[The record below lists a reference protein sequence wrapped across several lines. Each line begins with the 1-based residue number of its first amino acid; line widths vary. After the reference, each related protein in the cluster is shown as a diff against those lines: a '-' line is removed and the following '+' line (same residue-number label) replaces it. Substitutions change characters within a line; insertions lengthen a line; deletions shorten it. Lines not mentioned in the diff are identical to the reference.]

1 MEYIMQSSRLFTA
14 MLLASSMIAVP
25 AVAARHHHHAA
36 AHTAIAA
43 SAANMNT
50 ENTYAANAN
59 ANAPNAANTNAMN
72 ANAPAPNNPNDLAR
86 ADSLMQ
92 NSQGVV
98 SQMQSDTN
106 VANLMRSA
114 KGVFIIPNSSNAS
127 AIGGTSVPG
136 GVLMT
141 RTNGRWSNP
150 VFFSVGGATATQPGT
165 SNGTVALLIMSNR
178 GLSQFR
184 SGRNISLNGKRLH
197 VINYSTSGNT
207 QPAALQHGDLI
218 VWSGSNVNNAAPSL
232 IIRANTAQDQ
242 AVYGTNSQQRIA
254 AGHAPLTNQLAVNL
268 ANQMPQ
274 GQAPAQVGSN
284 QTGTTNQN
292 GMRPG

>member
-1 MEYIMQSSRLFTA
+1 MRSSRLLTA
-14 MLLASSMIAVP
+14 LLLASSMIAVP

-36 AHTAIAA
+36 AHTASSAN
-43 SAANMNT
+43 AANMNT
-50 ENTYAANAN
+50 ENSYAAN

-72 ANAPAPNNPNDLAR
+72 TNAPTANNRNDLAR

-114 KGVFIIPNSSNAS
+114 KGVFIIPNPGNTP

-184 SGRNISLNGKRLH
+184 SGRNISLTGNRLH
-197 VINYSTSGNT
+197 IINYSTSGNT
-207 QPAALQHGDLI
+207 QPAALQRGDLI
-218 VWSGSNVNNAAPSL
+218 VWSGSNVNNAMPSL

-274 GQAPAQVGSN
+274 GPAPTRLGSN
-284 QTGTTNQN
+284 QTGTTRN

>member
-1 MEYIMQSSRLFTA
+1 MQSSRLFTA
-14 MLLASSMIAVP
+14 LLLASSMIAVP
-25 AVAARHHHHAA
+25 AVAARHHHHAV
-36 AHTAIAA
+36 HTASSA
-43 SAANMNT
+43 ST
-50 ENTYAANAN
+50 
-59 ANAPNAANTNAMN
+59 ANTNAQNTYAMNTIPAN
-72 ANAPAPNNPNDLAR
+72 ANNSNDLAR

-106 VANLMRSA
+106 VANLMRDA
-114 KGVFIIPNSSNAS
+114 KGVFIIPNSSS
-127 AIGGTSVPG
+127 GGAVPAG

-178 GLSQFR
+178 ALNQIR
-184 SGRNISLNGKRLH
+184 SGGNVALNGKRLH
-197 VINYSTSGNT
+197 VINYSNSANT
-207 QPAALQHGDLI
+207 QPSALQRGDLI
-218 VWSGSNVNNAAPSL
+218 VWSGANTNNALPGL
-232 IIRANTAQDQ
+232 IIRANQAQDQ
-242 AVYGTNSQQRIA
+242 AVYGTNSQGRIA
-254 AGHAPLTNQLAVNL
+254 AGRAPLTNQLAVNL

-274 GQAPAQVGSN
+274 GQAPTQVGST